1 MSPRQTFFGS
11 SIGSKFLIALSGLS
25 LVAFLILHL
34 IGNLMVFVS
43 ADAFN
48 HYGDKLIHNPL
59 LIPAELG
66 LAALFLLHVGKAIAL
81 FMNARHARPAGYAVK
96 RRAGHT
102 SRKSWASMTM
112 ILSGAFLFVF
122 VLLHLATFKYGQ
134 HYDSVS
140 QPGVRDLYR
149 LMVEVFSRP
158 GWVVFYVVG
167 MVIVGFHLWH
177 GVSSAFQSLGVD
189 HPRVTPK
196 LLVAGKLLA
205 VLIAAGFI
213 VIAAWAYLAQSGR
226 VRA

>member
-1 MSPRQTFFGS
+1 M
-11 SIGSKFLIALSGLS
+11 
-25 LVAFLILHL
+25 
-34 IGNLMVFVS
+34 S

-102 SRKSWASMTM
+102 SRKSWASTTM

-122 VLLHLATFKYGQ
+122 VLLHLATFKYGA

-140 QPGVRDLYR
+140 HP
-149 LMVEVFSRP
+149 
-158 GWVVFYVVG
+158 
-167 MVIVGFHLWH
+167 
-177 GVSSAFQSLGVD
+177 AFATSTG
-189 HPRVTPK
+189 
-196 LLVAGKLLA
+196 
-205 VLIAAGFI
+205 
-213 VIAAWAYLAQSGR
+213 
-226 VRA
+226 

>member
-1 MSPRQTFFGS
+1 MPSRQSFFRS
-11 SIGSKFLIALSGLS
+11 SVGSKYLIAVSGLS
-25 LVAFLILHL
+25 LVGFLVLHL

-43 ADAFN
+43 PDTFN
-48 HYGDKLIHNPL
+48 EYGEKLIHNPL

-66 LAALFLLHVGKAIAL
+66 LVALFLLHVGKAIAL
-81 FMNARHARPAGYAVK
+81 VMNAQHARPAGYAVK

-102 SRKSWASMTM
+102 SRKSWASATM

-122 VLLHLATFKYGQ
+122 VLLHLATFKYGP

-158 GWVVFYVVG
+158 GWVAFYVVG
-167 MVIVGFHLWH
+167 MVIIGFHLWH

-189 HPRVTPK
+189 PPGWVQPIRA
-196 LLVAGKLLA
+196 AGWTLA
-205 VLIAAGFI
+205 VIIAGGFLIIPVWIFLG
-213 VIAAWAYLAQSGR
+213 GR
-226 VRA
+226 S

>member
-1 MSPRQTFFGS
+1 
-11 SIGSKFLIALSGLS
+11 
-25 LVAFLILHL
+25 
-34 IGNLMVFVS
+34 MVFVS

-48 HYGDKLIHNPL
+48 HYGDKLIRNPL

-81 FMNARHARPAGYAVK
+81 VMGAHHARPARYAVK

-102 SRKSWASMTM
+102 SRKSWASATM

-122 VLLHLATFKYGQ
+122 VLLHLATFKYGA

-140 QPGVRDLYR
+140 EPGVRDLYR

-158 GWVVFYVVG
+158 GWVVFYVIG

-189 HPRVTPK
+189 PPGWVQPIRAAAWT
-196 LLVAGKLLA
+196 LA
-205 VLIAAGFI
+205 VIIAGGFL
-213 VIAAWAYLAQSGR
+213 VIPMWIFLGGR
-226 VRA
+226 S

>member
-1 MSPRQTFFGS
+1 MTPRQRIFSS
-11 SIGSKFLIALSGLS
+11 SIGSKYLIALSGLS

-34 IGNLMVFVS
+34 IGNLIVFVS

-48 HYGDKLIHNPL
+48 HYGDKLIRNPL

-102 SRKSWASMTM
+102 SRKSWASTTM

-122 VLLHLATFKYGQ
+122 VLLHLATFKYGP

-158 GWVVFYVVG
+158 GWVAFYVAG

-189 HPRVTPK
+189 PPGWVQPIRA
-196 LLVAGKLLA
+196 AGWTLA
-205 VLIAAGFI
+205 VIIAGGFLIIPVWIFLG
-213 VIAAWAYLAQSGR
+213 GR
-226 VRA
+226 S